1 MEVYNKNVK
10 KNKKIHDILS
20 RCKSVSNPN
29 YVPTLFACNA
39 WMNVLVFLVKNHIC
53 AYFGRNKIKR
63 QLYVCPDDGGE
74 VAIDFYDDSST
85 KALPN
90 DAPILVFFHTISGTT
105 STTMYFMEDAVK
117 RGYRP
122 CVFVRRGH
130 LGKAEG
136 LKTPRFNFMGDTKD
150 MAFLMRK
157 LREQFEK
164 SWIGLVGISA
174 GSGLLISYLGQQC
187 NETPVSAACCL
198 CPAYA
203 LFPGLKNLEE
213 KYPFADKYVLDGVKD
228 IYLHAS
234 KSTSH
239 MLKVH
244 DRDAYNNCNDAT
256 SLYKFAKVAYKFA
269 GCNSLDEYNKKHDPM
284 QHFHDIRTPVL
295 LLNSDDDMVCVKE
308 NVRED
313 LAKAL
318 PNFALVRTK
327 YGSHI
332 AYSEGWFGEGNFMVR
347 LSLDWIDAAYH
358 LYQSKMIA

>member
-1 MEVYNKNVK
+1 MYNKNVK

-29 YVPTLFACNA
+29 YVPTLFACNT

-150 MAFLMRK
+150 MAFMMHK

-164 SWIGLVGISA
+164 SWIGFSA

-313 LAKAL
+313 LAKVL